1 MKIGFACKESAVCI
15 HVNNKYL
22 LLRHIFFCV
31 LYILFTYFGGY
42 STSVLSC
49 DIWEFLNPPSEYF
62 YLEYTVIVLNDTDES
77 DLEMNFT
84 PGNYQDNYFV
94 QNFTTVYLRF

>member
-1 MKIGFACKESAVCI
+1 MYFFVCYI
-15 HVNNKYL
+15 FYL
-22 LLRHIFFCV
+22 PTLVAIAP
-31 LYILFTYFGGY
+31 
-42 STSVLSC
+42 VLSC
-49 DIWEFLNPPSEYF
+49 EIWEFLNPPSEYF